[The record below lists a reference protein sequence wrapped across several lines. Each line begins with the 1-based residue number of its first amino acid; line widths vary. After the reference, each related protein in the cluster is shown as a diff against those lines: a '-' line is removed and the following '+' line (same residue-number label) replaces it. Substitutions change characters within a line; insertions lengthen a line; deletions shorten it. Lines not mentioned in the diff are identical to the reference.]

1 MLSCLCS
8 SQNSLISVVAK
19 KQTITESNRNKPM
32 IDKADPPDPVNEN
45 NPPRIERRNQSQ
57 GASGYQGTERRKQ
70 FRRASDYQAEHFQN
84 IFSSFE
90 TFGRH
95 VLLLDSQAYVLY
107 RSRRVD
113 ALLDSDTIPL
123 RLEPRFTLHDS
134 HNAKQFKAFINS
146 LTQSVPSTVDLAPS
160 ALNHRRNRNCILLLE
175 RVDSS
180 PLLLSCFPMQQSPGN
195 GDELKIM
202 AILCD
207 PGCYSEEQWGA
218 FQELFSLT
226 AAELR
231 LCLALADGLSLAEYG
246 HKYDVTDNTARSQLK
261 KVFEKT
267 NTRRQGDLMRLIFLL
282 TRL

>member
-1 MLSCLCS
+1 MTSKS
-8 SQNSLISVVAK
+8 
-19 KQTITESNRNKPM
+19 
-32 IDKADPPDPVNEN
+32 DPPDPVNEN
-45 NPPRIERRNQSQ
+45 NSSRIERR
-57 GASGYQGTERRKQ
+57 RQ
-70 FRRASDYQAEHFQN
+70 FRRAADYQAEHFQH

-95 VLLLDSQAYVLY
+95 VLLLDSQSRVLY
-107 RSRRVD
+107 RSQKVD
-113 ALLDSDTIPL
+113 TLLEGDAIPL
-123 RLEPRFTLHDS
+123 RLEPKFTLLDS

-146 LTQSVPSTVDLAPS
+146 LVQSRTVDSTSS
-160 ALNHRRNRNCILLLE
+160 ALDSRQARSCILLLE
-175 RVDSS
+175 RVNSS
-180 PLLLSCFPMQQSPGN
+180 PLLLGCFPMRRQSPG
-195 GDELKIM
+195 DEDVLKIM

-207 PGCYSEEQWGA
+207 PGCYSEEQWRA
-218 FQELFSLT
+218 FQDLFSLT

-246 HKYDVTDNTARSQLK
+246 QKYDITDNTARSQLK